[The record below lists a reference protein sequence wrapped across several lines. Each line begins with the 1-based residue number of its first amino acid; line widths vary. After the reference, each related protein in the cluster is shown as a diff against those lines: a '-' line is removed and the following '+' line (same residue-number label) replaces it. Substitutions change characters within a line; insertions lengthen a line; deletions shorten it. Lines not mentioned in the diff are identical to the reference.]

1 MRKYQLYKL
10 INQLDELK
18 DKRHPMF
25 EKNKFMKFLAWFMIL
40 YYGAILLFLGAI
52 LPIGMSKAYY
62 GVAAFHVFDG
72 YFLWIIICDFWVRFI
87 LQETPAQQVRPFRL
101 LPVSKKFLMHT
112 YLSKSGLTAGNMFW
126 GLMLIPF
133 GILAVRPLLGWGGLT
148 LWL

>member
-62 GVAAFHVFDG
+62 GVAA
-72 YFLWIIICDFWVRFI
+72 
-87 LQETPAQQVRPFRL
+87 
-101 LPVSKKFLMHT
+101 S
-112 YLSKSGLTAGNMFW
+112 
-126 GLMLIPF
+126 
-133 GILAVRPLLGWGGLT
+133 T
-148 LWL
+148 LR